1 VKFLLDTC
9 AILWMTLEPEKI
21 TAHARNVFQN
31 PDHRF
36 YLSVVSAWEIAIKDQ
51 IKRLDL
57 PSPPA
62 QFLSECITGYD
73 LSVIDIQL
81 RHTLHAGGLPPYH
94 WDPFDRMIVSQ
105 AQLEGMSILTPD
117 SAFSQ
122 YDVEVV
128 W

>member
-9 AILWMTLEPEKI
+9 AILWLTLEPEKI
-21 TAHARNVFQN
+21 PARVRKVFQDPN
-31 PDHRF
+31 NAF

-62 QFLSECITGYD
+62 QFLSECISGYG
-73 LSVIDIQL
+73 LSMVDIQL
-81 RHTLHAGGLPPYH
+81 RHALHAGGLPSYH
-94 WDPFDRMIVSQ
+94 RDPFDRMIVSQ
-105 AQLEGMSILTPD
+105 AQLEGLSIMTADP
-117 SAFSQ
+117 AFSH